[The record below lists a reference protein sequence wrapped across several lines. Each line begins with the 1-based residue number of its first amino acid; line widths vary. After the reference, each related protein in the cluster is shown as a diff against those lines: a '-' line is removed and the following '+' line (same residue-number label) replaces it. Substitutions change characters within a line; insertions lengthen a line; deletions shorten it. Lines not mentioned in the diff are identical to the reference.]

1 MILEIDIN
9 QIYTIIAVTVSCF
22 VLAVIVYFVGHFVKN
37 TKVTKKD
44 QKQLADKINYD
55 LLVIILGGVNNI
67 SKFVVEDAKLVFNV
81 LDPLL
86 VKDNCI
92 ESAPFIEG
100 FEIAENTVYFTVADP
115 YGIYNAFLYN
125 KK

>member
-67 SKFVVEDAKLVFNV
+67 SK
-81 LDPLL
+81 
-86 VKDNCI
+86 
-92 ESAPFIEG
+92 
-100 FEIAENTVYFTVADP
+100 
-115 YGIYNAFLYN
+115 
-125 KK
+125 

>member
-22 VLAVIVYFVGHFVKN
+22 VLAVIIYFVGRFMKN

-67 SKFVVEDAKLVFNV
+67 SKFVVEDGKLVFNV
-81 LDPLL
+81 LDSLL

-92 ESAPFIEG
+92 ENAPFIEG
-100 FEIAENTVYFTVADP
+100 FEIAGNTVYFTVADP